1 MRRDRSP
8 LMGNLLLPGRK
19 EGDGLG
25 GQQSQQSQPSE
36 ESQTSHSSQ
45 STLNDDRI
53 IDLFTTFMQTMIRNC
68 EHPSTPAIVE
78 DTDAFIYSLRYR
90 YSHNRLFEDM
100 RLREHT
106 NPSPS
111 LFTVAVPSPSPQ
123 SIYSPLSPSSP
134 LYQSIVNVH
143 IGKGNIDRINICAQR
158 IHDNDRL
165 YNIKL

>member
-1 MRRDRSP
+1 
-8 LMGNLLLPGRK
+8 MGNLVLPGRK
-19 EGDGLG
+19 EGRVAECVDGQGAALSGQPGLDIQSSHPSLG
-25 GQQSQQSQPSE
+25 
-36 ESQTSHSSQ
+36 
-45 STLNDDRI
+45 NDRI

-111 LFTVAVPSPSPQ
+111 LFTMPIPSPSPQ
-123 SIYSPLSPSSP
+123 AIYSPLSPSSP
-134 LYQSIVNVH
+134 LYQSMVNVH
-143 IGKGNIDRINICAQR
+143 IDKGNIDRINICTQR